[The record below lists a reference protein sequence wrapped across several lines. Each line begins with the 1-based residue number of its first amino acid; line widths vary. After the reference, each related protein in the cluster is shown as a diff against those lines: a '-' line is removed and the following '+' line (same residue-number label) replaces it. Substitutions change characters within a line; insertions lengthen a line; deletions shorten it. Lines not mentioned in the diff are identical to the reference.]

1 MKNDGDVSSIE
12 IRRKF
17 LKTSFPM
24 IIHFK
29 IVFFKCRGNSECN
42 GCYVKK
48 IRNWKQIGYLKSI
61 TCYEKSAPNVLN

>member
-29 IVFFKCRGNSECN
+29 IVFSSVAAIVNVMAVMLKKLGIGNKL
-42 GCYVKK
+42 V
-48 IRNWKQIGYLKSI
+48 I
-61 TCYEKSAPNVLN
+61 